1 MLGYSRARITQLLNL
16 LKLPPEIRRKVLIT
30 DDISEFQLRQ
40 LLKVLDDEPKL
51 MHGFRSLLEKKLSG
65 RQMALFANTDHP
77 PGEFTGGEEPKD
89 DEPVEE
95 VAEDSMTELEDVLPT
110 PKRSGKAMETEPAQE
125 KRKKP
130 EPLRWRK
137 GLIWPAY

>member
-1 MLGYSRARITQLLNL
+1 
-16 LKLPPEIRRKVLIT
+16 
-30 DDISEFQLRQ
+30 
-40 LLKVLDDEPKL
+40 
-51 MHGFRSLLEKKLSG
+51 
-65 RQMALFANTDHP
+65 MALFANTDHP

-95 VAEDSMTELEDVLPT
+95 VAEDSMTELEDVFAHTEEIPE
-110 PKRSGKAMETEPAQE
+110 KAMETEPAQE